1 MEKYIIGIGSHVAVD
16 ARWAQR
22 IGPTR
27 VVPLGLGA
35 LASRLS
41 AGAIPVRS
49 CPAVMRP
56 GRDFISL

>member
-1 MEKYIIGIGSHVAVD
+1 MKKYIIGKGSHVAAD
-16 ARWAQR
+16 DRWAPR

-27 VVPLGLGA
+27 VVSLCLAA

-41 AGAIPVRS
+41 AGAIPARS